1 MSDWTKSKKEISNNK
16 EIEKMSE
23 SASKFLGGVLGDIS
37 SRSAYSQLFIGV
49 ASGWAT
55 GYATGKIGKI
65 AAFAI
70 GGGIIV
76 MEIAHQEGY
85 IKVDWSKV
93 TKKIDKV
100 TDKVEEAVTGHERS
114 WADKAERFVDRKLD
128 RAEEIIKNKAKKGK
142 KWYSNLI
149 GDENGPKLN
158 DLHIFLTA
166 FVGGVAIGI
175 ASA

>member
-1 MSDWTKSKKEISNNK
+1 MSDWTKSKKELSNNK

-114 WADKAERFVDRKLD
+114 WADKGKELVRNNSKFV
-128 RAEEIIKNKAKKGK
+128 I
-142 KWYSNLI
+142 
-149 GDENGPKLN
+149 
-158 DLHIFLTA
+158 A
-166 FVGGVAIGI
+166 FVGGAFLGL